1 MLVQA
6 QQEVDKGTK
15 IPTDPQQTPTIIQ
28 PTTSQPHRKQ
38 KTRKSRRN
46 DTKLPQISV
55 PTEVVA
61 NEAIY
66 DEMCDSMERAAT
78 TATGSDSEQDRGII
92 RDAAAQTRSERVS
105 KLSNNLALL
114 RVNTLRSGEYR
125 LKLTEFMELC
135 TQLQLR
141 VLALVTTKTN
151 QALKIRSLKRKVKKL
166 EKKARGCIQT
176 GEKITDINAD
186 VEDTLIEE
194 TQGRNHHNLMFD
206 IGVLDEQEV
215 KVEMVVS
222 TVKVTTTSATTTT
235 VDELTLAQTLI
246 GITAAK
252 PKAVTTAAT
261 TTTTAVTR
269 PKARGAKAKGKAK
282 MVEPE
287 KPLKKKDQIMI
298 DEEVARNLEAQLQ
311 VELEEEERLVRK
323 KEKEANKALIVKW
336 DDVEA
341 MIDADHELAE
351 RLQVKEQ
358 GELTIKE
365 RSKLFVELM
374 NKRKKHFVRL
384 RAEEKR
390 RKPPN
395 KSSKEESNA
404 FDKTMSWIKSFVSM
418 DSKVVKDKAEG
429 SKTRA
434 EGSSK
439 RVREELESD
448 KSKKQRL
455 DEKVEAEV
463 DNDQEEAEMKE
474 YMKILSDDENTD
486 REDLET
492 LCKMVKAKYENTRPE
507 EAYKRVLYG
516 DLKVMFE
523 PNIESEVWRNLQ
535 GYNVTVW
542 KLFSSCGVHFVR
554 FQNLYIFMLVE
565 K

>member
-1 MLVQA
+1 MFKHK
-6 QQEVDKGTK
+6 EIYSTPSHTKKVDKGTK

-28 PTTSQPHRKQ
+28 PTTSQPRRKQ
-38 KTRKSRRN
+38 KTRKSRKN

-61 NEAIY
+61 NEAVY

-78 TATGSDSEQDRGII
+78 TATGSDSEQDRGSGPRRQETIG
-92 RDAAAQTRSERVS
+92 DAAAQTRSERVS
-105 KLSNNLALL
+105 KLSNDLALL
-114 RVNTLRSGEYR
+114 RVNTFRSGEDR

-141 VLALVTTKTN
+141 VLALETTKTN
-151 QALKIRSLKRKVKKL
+151 QALEIRSLKRKVKKL

-194 TQGRNHHNLMFD
+194 TQGRNHDNLMFD
-206 IGVLDEQEV
+206 IGVLDEQKV
-215 KVEMVVS
+215 K
-222 TVKVTTTSATTTT
+222 
-235 VDELTLAQTLI
+235 TLI
-246 GITAAK
+246 GIKAAK

-269 PKARGAKAKGKAK
+269 PKARGAKAKGKVK
-282 MVEPE
+282 MVKPE
-287 KPLKKKDQIMI
+287 KPLKKKDEIMI

-358 GELTIKE
+358 GEVTIKE
-365 RSKLFVELM
+365 RLKLFVELM

-390 RKPPN
+390 RKPPT

-404 FDKTMSWIKSFVSM
+404 FDKTMSWINSFVSM
-418 DSKVVKDKAEG
+418 DSEVVKDKAEG
-429 SKTRA
+429 NKTRA

-463 DNDQEEAEMKE
+463 DNDQEEAKMKE
-474 YMKILSDDENTD
+474 YMKILSDDEVAIDAIPLATKPPIIIDWKKRKDESYHIIRADGSLKRYSSMTQMLQNTD

-492 LCKMVKAKYENTRPE
+492 LCKMVKAKYENMRPE
-507 EAYKRVLYG
+507 EAYKRVL
-516 DLKVMFE
+516 
-523 PNIESEVWRNLQ
+523 
-535 GYNVTVW
+535 
-542 KLFSSCGVHFVR
+542 
-554 FQNLYIFMLVE
+554 
-565 K
+565 